1 MKHFILVSLIVLFHC
16 VYVSTAFSGENK
28 LKIKDGEILNLE
40 ITTKDNER
48 FIAQTTYGVI
58 EKNGNLFFSYVNKDN
73 RSLWEVETD
82 AKAFPIKIK
91 YSKKGNKMQ
100 LDFDGKGGVILTGYW
115 NGKKIEQKNEFMKN
129 VTLENALVVRTL
141 ELDNFDEYIFD
152 LLQTS
157 KFPSLESY
165 KMYFKVLGE
174 ETVGVKAG
182 TFNCKKILFSIKGW
196 KGIFYKAYY
205 FVSNDEHRYLVK
217 IENMPRGGSTELIS
231 IE

>member
-1 MKHFILVSLIVLFHC
+1 MG
-16 VYVSTAFSGENK
+16 VYYVK
-28 LKIKDGEILNLE
+28 LC
-40 ITTKDNER
+40 
-48 FIAQTTYGVI
+48 
-58 EKNGNLFFSYVNKDN
+58 
-73 RSLWEVETD
+73 
-82 AKAFPIKIK
+82 
-91 YSKKGNKMQ
+91 KMQ

-217 IENMPRGGSTELIS
+217 IENMPRGGSTELVS